1 MNHKNILTRA
11 WHILW
16 TYKTLWV
23 FGILLALTTS
33 TFTNRVFQFGD
44 NSRRIEK
51 GETGEKTPF
60 LGESFQDEIQDI
72 RDELNLFFNETVP
85 EEFTRTMVTIA
96 ILVGCFL
103 LIFILIRI
111 LLRYVSEVA
120 IIQLAND
127 YEATGKT
134 YTWREGFKFGW
145 SRTAWQLFL
154 IDLMVNIPVFI
165 AFVLLFTL
173 ILAPFFLWSTGVTT
187 LALFGSVLSIGLF
200 VLGIFLVIIVSAG
213 LGLLKS
219 FFRRACVLDRNNGM
233 NAIRKGFSVVRNN
246 LIDVL
251 LMWLII
257 VGINIGFGIAII
269 PIVILMVIVALI
281 LAGMFGLTAGGITS
295 IFASGTMPIVVGAI
309 VGSPVFFLVLITPLA
324 FLRGLKETYT
334 STSWTLT
341 YRELEDLAMIGP
353 NQSELPFDPMED
365 DPKGADPIP
374 SGD

>member
-33 TFTNRVFQFGD
+33 TFTDRVFQFGD
-44 NSRRIEK
+44 NSRRIEQ

-72 RDELNLFFNETVP
+72 RDELILFFNEIVP
-85 EEFTRTMVTIA
+85 EELTRTMVTIA

-219 FFRRACVLDRNNGM
+219 FFRRACVLDRNYGM
-233 NAIRKGFSVVRNN
+233 NAIRKGFAVVRNN

-341 YRELEDLAMIGP
+341 YRELEDLAMIEP